1 MRRLL
6 LQASLALL
14 MTPVIACAPTPAI
27 VSGSILISA
36 VSALEANSSGPVS
49 STHVENR
56 LQNANEGAKDTAV
69 PVGVMP
75 AVATGGGV
83 EEPNKFTI
91 FFEFDSAKL
100 MPAQSEALEAIVTAA
115 KAGKQ
120 VRLVVSGHADRAG
133 PELYNVFLSRKRART
148 VKGALYRRGLNRD
161 WITITAHGETRP
173 RVTTPDGTREPRNR
187 RVEIFLGEAPPL

>member
-1 MRRLL
+1 LSQQLPSNYLALFCQNFSLTLPQSSTNLQLETKKTGRSSALLEDFTMRRLL

-91 FFEFDSAKL
+91 FF
-100 MPAQSEALEAIVTAA
+100 
-115 KAGKQ
+115 
-120 VRLVVSGHADRAG
+120 
-133 PELYNVFLSRKRART
+133 
-148 VKGALYRRGLNRD
+148 
-161 WITITAHGETRP
+161 
-173 RVTTPDGTREPRNR
+173 
-187 RVEIFLGEAPPL
+187 